1 MAVRTASTPRV
12 RDRESTLRVTPVTGM
27 KAALIVTVQVSV
39 YPPSTVVTVMVAVPG
54 ATPVTIPLLTV
65 ATLLLLVDQV
75 TALLV
80 ASEGRTV

>member
-12 RDRESTLRVTPVTGM
+12 RVRESALRVTPVTGM
-27 KAALIVTVQVSV
+27 KAALIVTMQVSV